1 MIPQLNDTEA
11 QFESKLKS
19 LRSYLGEAVKNY
31 GGDVEELMKAGVSAA
46 EFLPTRQKE
55 LEDMSDEEL
64 KAYEQE
70 LLKSQ
75 G

>member
-1 MIPQLNDTEA
+1 
-11 QFESKLKS
+11 
-19 LRSYLGEAVKNY
+19 
-31 GGDVEELMKAGVSAA
+31 MKAGVSAA
-46 EFLPTRQKE
+46 DFLPTRQKE

>member
-1 MIPQLNDTEA
+1 M
-11 QFESKLKS
+11 
-19 LRSYLGEAVKNY
+19 R
-31 GGDVEELMKAGVSAA
+31 AGVSAA
-46 EFLPTRQKE
+46 DFLPTRQKN

-64 KAYEQE
+64 QKYEQE